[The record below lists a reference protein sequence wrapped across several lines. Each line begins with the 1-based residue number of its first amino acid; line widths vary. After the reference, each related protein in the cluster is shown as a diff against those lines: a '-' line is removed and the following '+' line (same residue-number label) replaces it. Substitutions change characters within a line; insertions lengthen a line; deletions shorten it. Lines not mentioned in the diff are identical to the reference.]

1 MKYAASNYLG
11 QTSARSYQ
19 DEKLICV
26 NLDTFFAFPEEIRRF
41 IVLHEKGHIVKNTDS
56 EIEADNYAFSR
67 MSGTFKG
74 SNRWSVL
81 SLSRVLPFTNKEQ
94 YLRLLNMYQN
104 AIAKENSFP
113 RDHYEESGA
122 MAYEFQ
128 NIQTMKNEAAQ
139 LPEEMFQGQKKAN
152 QTDTPI
158 GPYVEIAHGVWTKK
172 ALGLELT
179 GYDISILDKYP
190 MPADFECYQVDGSE
204 IIGAENV
211 DLSETASKLAGTAKS
226 WYASLSPNALL
237 LLWSIVVI
245 VFISIVSRNTK
256 Q

>member
-11 QTSARSYQ
+11 QTPARSYQ

-104 AIAKENSFP
+104 AIAKENNFP
-113 RDHYEESGA
+113 RDVYEETGA

-128 NIQTMKNEAAQ
+128 NIQVMKNEAAQ
-139 LPEEMFQGQKKAN
+139 LPEEMFQGQN
-152 QTDTPI
+152 TNSSPI
-158 GPYVEIAHGVWTKK
+158 GPFVEIAHGVWTKK
-172 ALGLELT
+172 ALELELT

-190 MPADFECYQVDGSE
+190 MPADFECYQVDGRE
-204 IIGAENV
+204 IIGAENI

>member
-1 MKYAASNYLG
+1 VKYAASNYLG
-11 QTSARSYQ
+11 QTPARSYQ

-67 MSGTFKG
+67 MSGSFKG
-74 SNRWSVL
+74 SNLWSVL

-104 AIAKENSFP
+104 ALEKENNFP
-113 RDHYEESGA
+113 RDVYEETGA

-128 NIQTMKNEAAQ
+128 DIQTIKNEAAQ
-139 LPEEMFQGQKKAN
+139 LPDEMFQGQN
-152 QTDTPI
+152 TNSSPI
-158 GPYVEIAHGVWTKK
+158 GPFVEIAHGVWTKK

-179 GYDISILDKYP
+179 DYDIAILDKYP
-190 MPADFECYQVDGSE
+190 MPADFECYPIDGSE
-204 IIGAENV
+204 IIGAENI

-226 WYASLSPNALL
+226 WYDSLSSNAHL
-237 LLWSIVVI
+237 LLWGIVVVVCI
-245 VFISIVSRNTK
+245 LLISRKSNK
-256 Q
+256 